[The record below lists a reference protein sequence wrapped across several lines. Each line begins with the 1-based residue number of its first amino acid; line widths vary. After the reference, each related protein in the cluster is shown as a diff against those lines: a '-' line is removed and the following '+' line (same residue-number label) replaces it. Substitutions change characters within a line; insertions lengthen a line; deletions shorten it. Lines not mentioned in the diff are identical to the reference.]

1 MGRMIMKTRKQKLV
15 FRKKILAISVLLAI
29 GSAYA
34 EDDDVTKLTKNE
46 SSVSVG
52 AGGVS
57 GDSKSKSIFT
67 QYNGLR
73 NNDANLLLD
82 IDVTRL
88 NDATGLWTKIEGRNL
103 GLDDRDLNFSQTK
116 QGDWKYFLEYNEI
129 THHDIRTINTGMQGA
144 GSTAPIIKSLTAPGL
159 GADLNLQLRREA
171 ATVGGEKW
179 ISPNLL
185 FEVSFKDEDKK
196 GARLSGVGI
205 TCGFTRY
212 PCGNGVNASGAA
224 LLLPEPVDYN
234 TKQIDAKLN
243 YSGDKFLLSGGYYGS
258 YFTNSNGSMTPAL
271 SGGLYAPNGT
281 TALAPTANLTNYL
294 TAPIALSPNNQAQQ
308 FYVSGNYA
316 FTPTTHSNFKY
327 AYTHATQNDSFGSM
341 GLSGGPAG
349 IGDLGGVM
357 NTNLLQ
363 FGLTSRPTAKL
374 NVVANL
380 RYEDKND
387 STPQSAYNV
396 LSGSSPLQQY
406 SNGYSNSS
414 TKINGKLE
422 AAYQLPN
429 HYRATVGIDYA
440 TVQRAAPPSLTSPAA
455 TDMGLAVG
463 GLREN
468 TREASY
474 RAELRKVLSDTLN
487 GAVGVVH
494 SQRTGDSWTLYNAT
508 GTLPS
513 SMLDR
518 NRNKVKLSA
527 EWVPISKLSLQFNF
541 EDGKDTYT
549 GPAQVGLSDTKMYL
563 AAIDATYVLS
573 ENWKLT
579 GYLNQSDQTQ
589 DISHFS
595 IQSQL
600 EDVNTS
606 VSLGVVGKQSS
617 RLDVGGNLS
626 YMNDSNRYN
635 VSSAGLPDV
644 TYRVTTLKLFGKYA
658 LQNNGDVRVDFV
670 HQNASFN
677 EWTWGNNG
685 TPFTYSDNTTVT
697 MQPNQNVNYLGAS
710 YIYKF
715 R

>member
-1 MGRMIMKTRKQKLV
+1 
-15 FRKKILAISVLLAI
+15 
-29 GSAYA
+29 
-34 EDDDVTKLTKNE
+34 
-46 SSVSVG
+46 
-52 AGGVS
+52 
-57 GDSKSKSIFT
+57 
-67 QYNGLR
+67 
-73 NNDANLLLD
+73 
-82 IDVTRL
+82 
-88 NDATGLWTKIEGRNL
+88 
-103 GLDDRDLNFSQTK
+103 
-116 QGDWKYFLEYNEI
+116 
-129 THHDIRTINTGMQGA
+129 
-144 GSTAPIIKSLTAPGL
+144 
-159 GADLNLQLRREA
+159 
-171 ATVGGEKW
+171 
-179 ISPNLL
+179 
-185 FEVSFKDEDKK
+185 
-196 GARLSGVGI
+196 
-205 TCGFTRY
+205 
-212 PCGNGVNASGAA
+212 
-224 LLLPEPVDYN
+224 
-234 TKQIDAKLN
+234 
-243 YSGDKFLLSGGYYGS
+243 
-258 YFTNSNGSMTPAL
+258 
-271 SGGLYAPNGT
+271 
-281 TALAPTANLTNYL
+281 
-294 TAPIALSPNNQAQQ
+294 
-308 FYVSGNYA
+308 
-316 FTPTTHSNFKY
+316 
-327 AYTHATQNDSFGSM
+327 
-341 GLSGGPAG
+341 
-349 IGDLGGVM
+349 
-357 NTNLLQ
+357 
-363 FGLTSRPTAKL
+363 
-374 NVVANL
+374 
-380 RYEDKND
+380 
-387 STPQSAYNV
+387 
-396 LSGSSPLQQY
+396 
-406 SNGYSNSS
+406 
-414 TKINGKLE
+414 
-422 AAYQLPN
+422 
-429 HYRATVGIDYA
+429 
-440 TVQRAAPPSLTSPAA
+440 
-455 TDMGLAVG
+455 MGLAVG